1 MLFMH
6 CNSLGGETNNNLLA
20 HPINLKI
27 TFVRQKCSKKKRIV
41 TETFVY
47 LEFYL

>member
-6 CNSLGGETNNNLLA
+6 CNSLERGEPNNNLLA

-27 TFVRQKCSKKKRIV
+27 TFVRQKCSKKS
-41 TETFVY
+41 E
-47 LEFYL
+47 L

>member
-6 CNSLGGETNNNLLA
+6 CNSLERGGKTNNNLLA

-27 TFVRQKCSKKKRIV
+27 TFVRQKCSKKS
-41 TETFVY
+41 E
-47 LEFYL
+47 L